1 MANKAI
7 AYFLYRLVFNN
18 FNIKSKK
25 IGSFSCFFVLF
36 FIFYK
41 DKTAIEFKFYHSLMM
56 KTNKFVLRLPPI
68 DEQDQ
73 TSI

>member
-7 AYFLYRLVFNN
+7 AYFLYRLIFNN

-25 IGSFSCFFVLF
+25 IGSFSCFFCS
-36 FIFYK
+36 IFYK

>member
-7 AYFLYRLVFNN
+7 AYLLYRLIFNN

-25 IGSFSCFFVLF
+25 IGSFSCFYSNFY
-36 FIFYK
+36 FYK
-41 DKTAIEFKFYHSLMM
+41 DKTAIEFKFYHSLMT